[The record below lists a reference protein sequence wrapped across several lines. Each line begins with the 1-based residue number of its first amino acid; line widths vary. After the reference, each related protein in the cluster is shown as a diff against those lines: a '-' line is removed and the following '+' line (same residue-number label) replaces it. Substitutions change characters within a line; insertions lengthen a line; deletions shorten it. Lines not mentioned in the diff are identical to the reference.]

1 MRLVT
6 LAIASAAAIAACGSQ
21 TSQPAHPETSQTQ
34 SATQQVHVPTNIS
47 APPGKVAFPNF
58 NDFTDADLTSYSD
71 TNSHHDEYVAFRTD
85 SGVSCFAYLYGARA
99 LGAISCDSR
108 RMPGFPLNANGQERQ
123 GASRTESV
131 LREPSNGPF
140 QFWVTTSTV
149 NESVKVLPAGQRL
162 VVNDTGC
169 ATGDEGLLACI
180 DGDRHGF
187 VVSPTGSWGF

>member
-6 LAIASAAAIAACGSQ
+6 FAIVSAAALAACGSQ
-21 TSQPAHPETSQTQ
+21 ASQPPQPDTSKAQ
-34 SATQQVHVPTNIS
+34 SATQPVHVPPNVST
-47 APPGKVAFPNF
+47 PPGKVAFPDF
-58 NDFTDADLTSYSD
+58 NEFTAADLTSYSD
-71 TNSHHDEYVAFRTD
+71 TNWHHDEYVAFRTD
-85 SGVSCFAYLYGARA
+85 SGVSCFAYVYGVRA
-99 LGAISCDSR
+99 LGDISCDSH
-108 RMPGFPLNANGQERQ
+108 RMPGFPAKANGQERR

-149 NESVKVLPAGQRL
+149 DDLVKVLPVGQKL

-169 ATGDEGLLACI
+169 AVGDDLLACI

-187 VVSPTGSWGF
+187 VVSPRGSWAF